1 MPGKTIFT
9 RSILSVPLAILTIFL
24 LGGYQIAPVGAGSAG
39 DAVSFGRQEI
49 TRALTARGLASRI
62 DIRVG
67 GPGTPESY
75 TISFKK
81 GTVSIEAPDS
91 NGALYGALEL
101 AERITRR
108 GKAALG
114 GDAVKGRPFLRDR
127 GWNLFLTLPWD
138 YKAANTDYDPKALT
152 DPERWWFANDGYWRT
167 LFDQM
172 ARARMNWLD
181 IHGTWDISVTDA
193 PNLYAYFIQSGR
205 FPKVGVTE
213 EIKRENLRRLNTVI
227 RMAHARGIRVSLM
240 AYEARFHTPH
250 SPDPYPENENDLYAY
265 TREVVEKMIRQAPG
279 LDAIGFRI
287 GESGHGESFFNC
299 YTEAVKASGRDI
311 PLVTRSWIA
320 KKPLIVPLAKAS
332 GNFTVEIKYNGE
344 QWGAP
349 HMVMGGRMTGWY
361 SYSFEDYLSSSDS
374 SGAEHMWPG
383 YPAADGTS
391 WPSEPYKVVWQVRA
405 NGTHRILPVYDPE
418 AVRRAVRS
426 MPLGTAS
433 GFVLEGP
440 ETYYP
445 KSQRYYMADP
455 DDVYTD
461 WIHQRD
467 WMYLNLWGRLGYDP
481 GTTDETF
488 DAMVGDR
495 LGAAA
500 APLVESWKA
509 ASRIISTAF
518 SAFSLGPDHRNHA
531 IELEWGGDTKS
542 YLLSEPFDSHVFT
555 SIREAVA
562 SSAAGAP
569 DGRIRT
575 EETAALL
582 KSYAAVAER
591 AASISP
597 DQAPQAERKRLHEL
611 VTVCG
616 QAARLGRYYAE
627 RFLSAYRQ
635 GQSERGVPEAAGK
648 ATAHMQAAEKAWS
661 ELAEC
666 PFYKPF
672 TERLRMRTNTYHWAN
687 ELPKIKAEA
696 ERLAKIAAPVEDP
709 AGPLPQKIRFPELA
723 VTYRAGT
730 VSLSVPAAGLTRAW
744 ALVKPLPSSAFF
756 HRFRM
761 TSSGGN
767 FTYEFRRENW
777 GHSVAA
783 EIETADQLY
792 RIPGLAGS
800 APYIVVPSIT
810 GPAPLLYSSE
820 EALAFLDPSVLSPS
834 KHGCLLVSSRARN
847 FHQGFSVP
855 LQRKLLD
862 PVRRGLTLIVL
873 AQDYS
878 AGRYTLDWLPKPIAA
893 EQCQETKFDPAGALG
908 LTRID
913 DREILRQRFLPSPG
927 WEVPGNGGMAML
939 KWGDGRIVLVN
950 ARLLER
956 LYIQGSAVALE
967 ALLGLTG
974 GDKPVVV
981 VDAGTDGGVYTS
993 SVVMDF
999 MNSHDIPFL
1008 TLGEVIAREQGMNAT
1023 RTIAGTLDDDDLL
1036 ASQNIRGD
1044 AMVNACL
1051 DKKVKSAAAL
1061 PIPESRAEFEQR
1073 REGQRRELL
1082 RALGLDPMPERTSLK
1097 ARITGTLRRKGYRIE
1112 KIVFESRPN
1121 FPVTAHLY
1129 VPDGSEGKQLPVIVN
1144 PHGHWEYKKQEPTV
1158 QSRLIGQVLHGY
1170 LALVLDSPGF
1180 SFEGDN
1186 RIERRGAGTHD
1197 DLRLVLGSQSATN
1210 VYVWDLIRAL
1220 DYLATRPEADMS
1232 RVGLTGASGG
1242 GLATMWAFAAEPRF
1256 TCAASVVYAS
1266 SMEINPNNGC
1276 LCNHVPGSL
1285 QIGDRSDV
1293 LGLRAPAPI
1302 LIIGAEEDRE
1312 FPAKGMRLT
1321 EEKLTKIWGLYGKS
1335 ADAWLRMFPG
1345 GHDYS
1350 KPMRE
1355 TSLGFFDRYLKGGDG
1370 APVPEPSHQTEP
1382 PLAEELYVLPVP
1394 PAATLTMRDIAQSMF
1409 EHKAKGSAADYIRI
1423 NGGLPEAIHP
1433 ELKILEN
1440 GADKSRCTYL
1450 SEPGLTVPAIYW
1462 AAKGPARAL
1471 AVLVSDRGKS
1481 EAAEEFNVGKL
1492 REAGIACMAIDPR
1505 GLGELKGLDLRLQT
1519 YLGQAPA
1526 FAMGWD
1532 ITRAIEARNL
1542 GTEKIA
1548 VIGRGPASGQAA
1560 LAAAMI
1566 EPRIRFVAGLG
1577 TLKEFQDAFRD
1588 DVPLVAIQPRANYVP
1603 GLPSLRKELKAEAVW
1618 GIIGEREPDWTAA
1631 LIRWAQE

>member
-1 MPGKTIFT
+1 MPKQTIWARGFLT
-9 RSILSVPLAILTIFL
+9 LPTAILMIFL
-24 LGGYQIAPVGAGSAG
+24 LGGYQMTPESPGRAG
-39 DAVSFGRQEI
+39 DPVSFGRQQL
-49 TRALTARGLASRI
+49 TGALAARGMKARI

-67 GPGTPESY
+67 GKGTPESY
-75 TISFKK
+75 AISFKK
-81 GTVSIEAPDS
+81 GAVTVEAPDS

-114 GDAVKGRPFLRDR
+114 GEVIKGRPFLRDR

-138 YKAANTDYDPKALT
+138 YKAGNTDYDPKALT
-152 DPERWWFANDGYWRT
+152 DPDRWWFANDDYWGT

-193 PNLYAYFIQSGR
+193 PNLYAYFIQSER
-205 FPKVGVTE
+205 FPKVGVSE
-213 EIKRENLRRLNTVI
+213 EIKAEDLRRLNKVI
-227 RMAHARGIRVSLM
+227 QMAHARGIRVSLM

-250 SPDPYPENENDLYAY
+250 SPEPYPENENDLYAY

-287 GESGHGESFFNC
+287 GESGHGESFFTC

-311 PLVTRSWIA
+311 PLVTRSWVA

-332 GNFTVEIKYNGE
+332 KDFTVEIKFNGE

-361 SYSFEDYLSSSDS
+361 SYSFEDYLSTSEST
-374 SGAEHMWPG
+374 GAEHMWPG
-383 YPAADGTS
+383 YPAADGGS

-405 NGTHRILPVYDPE
+405 NGTHRILPVYNPE
-418 AVRRAVRS
+418 AVRRAVLS

-445 KSQRYYMADP
+445 KNQRYYMADAG
-455 DDVYTD
+455 DVYTD

-467 WMYLNLWGRLGYDP
+467 WMYLNLWGRLAYDP
-481 GTTDETF
+481 GTPDGTF
-488 DAMVGDR
+488 DAMVADR
-495 LGAAA
+495 LGKAAP
-500 APLVESWKA
+500 PLVESWKA

-531 IELEWGGDTKS
+531 IELEWGGDTKG

-562 SSAAGAP
+562 SSAAGTL

-582 KSYAAVAER
+582 ESYAAVAEK
-591 AASISP
+591 AASIST
-597 DQAPQAERKRLHEL
+597 DLAPPAERKRLHEL
-611 VTVCG
+611 STVCS

-627 RFLSAYRQ
+627 RFLSAYRE
-635 GQSERGVPEAAGK
+635 GQSEQGVPEAAGK
-648 ATAHMQAAEKAWS
+648 ATFHMKAAEKAWS

-672 TERLRMRTNTYHWAN
+672 TERLRMRTNTYHWSN

-696 ERLAKIAAPVEDP
+696 ERLAKTAAPVEDAAEP
-709 AGPLPQKIRFPELA
+709 LQAGIRFPQLA
-723 VTYRAGT
+723 LTYASGT
-730 VSLSVPAAGLTRAW
+730 VHLSIPAGGLTRAW
-744 ALVKPLPSSAFF
+744 ALVKPLPSTAFF
-756 HRFRM
+756 HKFPM
-761 TSSGGN
+761 TRRGEQFSYD
-767 FTYEFRRENW
+767 FKRENW

-783 EIETADQLY
+783 EIETAGRVY
-792 RIPGLAGS
+792 RIPGLQGS
-800 APYIVVPSIT
+800 APYLVVPSVA
-810 GPAPLLYSSE
+810 GPTPLLYSSE
-820 EALAFLDPSVLSPS
+820 EALTFLDPSVLNPS
-834 KHGCLLVSSRARN
+834 KHGLLLVSSRARN
-847 FHQGFSVP
+847 FHQEFPIP

-862 PVRRGLTLIVL
+862 PVRRGMTLVVL
-873 AQDYS
+873 AEDYS
-878 AGRYTLDWLPKPIAA
+878 GSRYTLDWLPKPLST

-908 LTRID
+908 LARID
-913 DREILRQRFLPSPG
+913 DREILRQRFLPSAG
-927 WEVPGNGGMAML
+927 WEVPGNGGMAIFKL
-939 KWGDGRIVLVN
+939 GEGKIVMVN

-956 LYIQGSAVALE
+956 LFIEGSAASLE
-967 ALLGLTG
+967 ALLKLRG
-974 GDKPVVV
+974 GEKPVVV

-999 MNSHDIPFL
+999 MNSRDIPFL
-1008 TLGEVIAREQGMNAT
+1008 TLGEVVAREQGVGAT
-1023 RTIAGTLDDDDLL
+1023 RMVAGKLDDDDLL

-1044 AMVNACL
+1044 QMVNACV

-1061 PIPESRAEFEQR
+1061 PIPATRAEFER
-1073 REGQRRELL
+1073 RRVVQHREFL
-1082 RALGLDPMPERTSLK
+1082 RTLGLDPMPERTPLK
-1097 ARITGTLRRKGYRIE
+1097 ARITGTLQRKGYRIE

-1129 VPDGSEGKQLPVIVN
+1129 VPDGAAGTKLPVIVN

-1186 RIERRGAGTHD
+1186 RIERRWAGTHD
-1197 DLRLVLGSQSATN
+1197 DLRLVLGSQTATN
-1210 VYVWDLIRAL
+1210 VYVWDIIRAL
-1220 DYLATRPEADMS
+1220 DYLATRPEADMT
-1232 RVGLTGASGG
+1232 RIGLTGASGG

-1256 TCAASVVYAS
+1256 TCAASVVYPS
-1266 SMEINPNNGC
+1266 SMEVNPNNGC

-1293 LGLRAPAPI
+1293 FALRAPAPV

-1321 EEKLTKIWGLYGKS
+1321 EEKLEKIWGLYGKS
-1335 ADAWLRMFPG
+1335 SDAWLRMFPG
-1345 GHDYS
+1345 GHDYNQ
-1350 KPMRE
+1350 KMRE
-1355 TSLGFFDRYLKGGDG
+1355 TSLGFFDRYLRAGDG
-1370 APVPEPSHQTEP
+1370 SPVPEPPHQTEP
-1382 PLAEELYVLPVP
+1382 PTAEELYVLPVP
-1394 PAATLTMRDIAQSMF
+1394 PAATLTMRDIARSMF
-1409 EHKAKGSAADYIRI
+1409 DRGAKGSAADYIRL
-1423 NGGLPEAIHP
+1423 NGGLPEAIPP
-1433 ELKILEN
+1433 ELKVLETSD
-1440 GADKSRCTYL
+1440 DKSRCTFQ

-1462 AAKGPARAL
+1462 AARGPAKAF
-1471 AVLVSDRGKS
+1471 AVLVTDKGKS
-1481 EAAEEFNVGKL
+1481 EAAAEFKVGKL

-1532 ITRAIEARNL
+1532 ITRAIEARGI

-1548 VIGRGPASGQAA
+1548 VIARGPASGQAV
-1560 LAAAMI
+1560 LAAALI
-1566 EPRIRFVAGLG
+1566 TPRIRFVAGLA
-1577 TLKEFQDAFRD
+1577 TLGEFQDAFRD
-1588 DVPLVAIQPRANYVP
+1588 DVPLIAIQPRANYAP
-1603 GLPSLRKELKAEAVW
+1603 RLSSLRKEIKAEAIW
-1618 GIIGEREPDWTAA
+1618 GIIGEREPDWISA
-1631 LIRWAQE
+1631 LIHWAQE